1 MASELPDGYCA
12 LHDRVHR
19 CSNTS
24 PLPRY
29 AGCEEMHGRLRWF
42 VPIDFFKL
50 VNDRTGHDGG
60 DEDGDR

>member
-1 MASELPDGYCA
+1 MASEQ
-12 LHDRVHR
+12 
-19 CSNTS
+19 TS

-29 AGCEEMHGRLRWF
+29 ADCEEMHGRLRWF
-42 VPIDFFKL
+42 VPVDFFRL